1 MREQCESYFAR
12 ALNFHGVVS
21 STPTLFC
28 MKVAYLHSVARFFP
42 PRPCKMC
49 YCNGIFCV
57 TSGQRC
63 PSPSYTVQG
72 YNKGDCLAR
81 VPPLRS
87 HVVDCVALFGLRL

>member
-28 MKVAYLHSVARFFP
+28 MKVAYLHSIARFFP

-49 YCNGIFCV
+49 YCKNILCNIWTAVSVAFLYC
-57 TSGQRC
+57 TRLQ
-63 PSPSYTVQG
+63 QG
-72 YNKGDCLAR
+72 
-81 VPPLRS
+81 
-87 HVVDCVALFGLRL
+87 